1 MIDRD
6 GLARF
11 SARSV
16 RRGAAGHRKACA
28 TLPESL
34 ARPPLRSP
42 MRPAGGRQKRLP
54 MPRIAST
61 LLPTRRTAAWAI
73 SLGHDH

>member
-1 MIDRD
+1 
-6 GLARF
+6 
-11 SARSV
+11 V
-16 RRGAAGHRKACA
+16 RRGDAGHRKACA

-54 MPRIAST
+54 IPRIAGTRSF
-61 LLPTRRTAAWAI
+61 LPGGPHGR
-73 SLGHDH
+73 SLWVM